1 MSERGSQRCFTDE
14 MGLELFGL
22 ALCGE
27 GDAPIPGPPCR
38 FHHVYHGLMRGF
50 GIGVNDDGGV
60 GLIACSSFQR
70 SCQRVYSGIGQALI
84 VDGIVFRGIHCN
96 VDDVALCARCFA
108 ARLRQI
114 DLQFGELGVAGG
126 HHHENQ
132 NHQQHVYHRD
142 QVDLWFFAP
151 TSKSEVHCRLTRTLA
166 VHDRHQFDGLL
177 LHLYG
182 QAVHLRT
189 KVAIENHAGY
199 RHDQAEGGIV

>member
-1 MSERGSQRCFTDE
+1 MKCGF
-14 MGLELFGL
+14 LFGL

-50 GIGVNDDGGV
+50 GIGVNNDRGV
-60 GLIACSSFQR
+60 SLTACSGFQR
-70 SCQRVYSGIGQALI
+70 SCQSVHTSVRQTMI
-84 VDGIVFRGIHCN
+84 VDGVVFRGIHCN
-96 VDDVALCARCFA
+96 IDDVGLCAGCFTSS
-108 ARLRQI
+108 LRQI
-114 DLQFGELGVAGG
+114 DLQFGELGVTGG

-142 QVDLWFFAP
+142 QIDLWFFASA
-151 TSKSEVHCRLTRTLA
+151 SKPEVHYCLTRTLA

-189 KVAIENHAGY
+189 KVAVENHAGNRY
-199 RHDQAEGGIV
+199 DQTEGGIV